1 MNTGIPDTTRSV
13 AFEGVEGAGK
23 STVVR
28 RVSEHLESLGEEVVV
43 VREPGGTG
51 VGEAIRAILLDGDL
65 HPIPRAEAAL
75 FAAARGQLIGE
86 IVIPALARGAW
97 VLSDRTVYSSLAYQA
112 AGRGLPFDEVR
123 TLNDIA
129 IGGVWPGRVVLLR
142 VGSDTGLGR
151 QSVSDRIGDETEAFH
166 EAVATAFDRLA
177 ESDPD
182 RFVVVDAERP
192 LSEVLDAVVRELD
205 RPWGAST

>member
-1 MNTGIPDTTRSV
+1 MAIPDTTRYV

-28 RVSEHLESLGEEVVV
+28 RIAEHLESLGEDVIV

-51 VGEAIRAILLDGDL
+51 VGEAIRSILLDGDL
-65 HPIPRAEAAL
+65 HPIARAEAAL
-75 FAAARGQLIGE
+75 FAAARGQLVGE
-86 IVIPALARGAW
+86 VVVPALSRGAW
-97 VLSDRTVYSSLAYQA
+97 VLSDRSVYSSLAYQA
-112 AGRGLPFDEVR
+112 AGRGLPFEEVR

-151 QSVSDRIGDETEAFH
+151 QSVADRIGDESEAFH
-166 EAVATAFDRLA
+166 AAVAAAFDRLA
-177 ESDPD
+177 DADPG
-182 RFVVVDAERP
+182 RFVVVDGELP
-192 LSEVLDAVVRELD
+192 LSAVVDAVVEELD
-205 RPWGAST
+205 RPWSAPT